1 MYDKETHALL
11 ETVREYRAAYIRGL
25 FRSLFRRSAPA
36 YTKPAH
42 AA

>member
-11 ETVREYRAAYIRGL
+11 ETAREYRAAYIRGL